1 MKKYCFLMF
10 MTCVSALVL
19 AQSKVQVRMKKE
31 VNGVTIVEERSF
43 ELKPGQDIED
53 ALIENGIDKKGAK
66 EISISI
72 EQIQEGDSDID
83 LNMFPPMIG
92 MGQIP
97 FGQQHNFM
105 EPKAYLGVTLK
116 NEENAPVITDVQPQS
131 PADLSHLK
139 VGDRIIKID
148 DQKMENAQEVVTYI
162 QQKKPG
168 DQIHLKIKRNKE
180 TLKMTVPLETLPMS
194 FPSFPFNG
202 EFNPLTFS
210 PLTMDSLFES
220 PKAFL
225 GVVPNNNFTEET
237 GVQVDSVLFG
247 SSAEKMGVQKG
258 DIIIALNGHSISNFD
273 TLKEIVGES
282 APGTPCEATII
293 RNGKTEILSG
303 VFGARNMII
312 KDGYRIYQ
320 NDKGLDDQGNINL
333 DFELDFQDGDL
344 DNLLGKDFDLSFG
357 SDNTELIIKNFSADQ
372 LKTMGIERSFG
383 AYSFFTNPENRTLE
397 LSLEDDIPFVY
408 RVIVEDQNQGII
420 YSDEK
425 NKPVSSL
432 SKKIGYDSW
441 KKGEYTLKVYT
452 NNQLTLAQRLIIQ

>member
-1 MKKYCFLMF
+1 MKKYYFLMF
-10 MTCVSALVL
+10 MTCISALVL

-31 VNGVTIVEERSF
+31 VNGVTIVEEKTF
-43 ELKPGQDIED
+43 ELKPGQDIEE

-72 EQIQEGDSDID
+72 EQIQDGDSEGG
-83 LNMFPPMIG
+83 LNMFPPMMG

-97 FGQQHNFM
+97 FGPQHNFM

-116 NEENAPVITDVQPQS
+116 NEENAPIITDVQPQS
-131 PADLSHLK
+131 PADLSNLK

-168 DQIHLKIKRNKE
+168 DQIHVKIKRNKE

-202 EFNPLTFS
+202 QFTPLTLS

-225 GVVPNNNFTEET
+225 GVVPNNNYNEET

-247 SSAEKMGVQKG
+247 SSAEKMGIQKG
-258 DIIIALNGHSISNFD
+258 DVIIALNGHSISNFE
-273 TLKEIVGES
+273 TLREIVGES

-333 DFELDFQDGDL
+333 DFELDFQGGDL
-344 DNLLGKDFDLSFG
+344 DSLFSQDFDLEFG
-357 SDNTELIIKNFSADQ
+357 NNKTELIIKNFSAEQ
-372 LKTMGIERSFG
+372 LKTMGIQKSFG
-383 AYSFFTNPENRTLE
+383 SYSFFTHPDDQILE
-397 LSLEDDIPFVY
+397 LRLEEDNPFVY
-408 RVIVEDQNQGII
+408 RVVVEDQNEGII

-425 NKPVSSL
+425 NKSVSTL

-441 KKGEYTLKVYT
+441 KEGEYTLKVYT
-452 NNQLTLAQRLIIQ
+452 NDQLTMAQRLIIQ

>member
-1 MKKYCFLMF
+1 MKKYYFLMF
-10 MTCVSALVL
+10 MTCMSALVL

-31 VNGVTIVEERSF
+31 VNGVTVVEEKSF
-43 ELKPGQDIED
+43 ELKPGQDIEE
-53 ALIENGIDKKGAK
+53 ALIENGVDKKGAK

-72 EQIQEGDSDID
+72 EQFQEGDANENFI
-83 LNMFPPMIG
+83 MPPTMLG

-97 FGQQHNFM
+97 FGPQHNFM

-116 NEENAPVITDVQPQS
+116 NDENAPIISEVQPQS
-131 PADLSHLK
+131 PADLCHLK
-139 VGDRIIKID
+139 VGDHIIKID
-148 DQKMENAQEVVTYI
+148 DHKMTNAQEVVAYI

-180 TLKMTVPLETLPMS
+180 TIKMTVPLETLPMS

-202 EFNPLTFS
+202 QFTPLTLS

-225 GVVPNNNFTEET
+225 GVVPNNNFNEET
-237 GVQVDSVLFG
+237 GVQVDSVLYG
-247 SSAEKMGVQKG
+247 SSAEKMGIQKG
-258 DIIIALNGHSISNFD
+258 DIIIALNGHSISNFE
-273 TLKEIVGES
+273 TLREIVGQS
-282 APGTPCEATII
+282 KPGTPCEATII
-293 RNGKTEILSG
+293 RNSKTEILSG

-320 NDKGLDDQGNINL
+320 NDKGLDDQGNINF

-344 DNLLGKDFDLSFG
+344 DSLFSQDFDQTFG
-357 SDNTELIIKNFSADQ
+357 NNHSDLIIKNFSAEQ
-372 LKTMGIERSFG
+372 LKTMDVQKSLG
-383 AYSFFTNPENRTLE
+383 AYSFFTNPEDQILE
-397 LSLEDDIPFVY
+397 LSLEEDAPFVY
-408 RVIVEDQNQGII
+408 RVIIEDQNEGII

-425 NKPVSSL
+425 NKPVDSL
-432 SKKIGYDSW
+432 SKKIAYDSW

-452 NNQLTLAQRLIIQ
+452 NDQLTLAQRLIIQ